1 MVLPYFKGRNFP
13 SYLRVKLTVSVEVPA
28 LDVESTLSRP
38 LYGDAGV
45 VARTPAVEPTRRS
58 SVRALLTVGERTDA
72 DAPPRRRW

>member
-1 MVLPYFKGRNFP
+1 MVLPGFKGRDFP
-13 SYLRVKLTVSVEVPA
+13 YYLRVKLTVSVEVPA

-58 SVRALLTVGERTDA
+58 SVRALLIVGERTDA
-72 DAPPRRRW
+72 DAPPRRQW

>member
-1 MVLPYFKGRNFP
+1 MVLPGFKGRDFP

-38 LYGDAGV
+38 LNGDAGV

-58 SVRALLTVGERTDA
+58 SVHALLTVGERTDA